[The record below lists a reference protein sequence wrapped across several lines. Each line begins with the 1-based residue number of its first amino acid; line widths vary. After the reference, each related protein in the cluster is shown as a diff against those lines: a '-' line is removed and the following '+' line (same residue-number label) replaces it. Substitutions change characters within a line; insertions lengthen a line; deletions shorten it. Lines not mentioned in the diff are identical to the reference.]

1 MTIDGKYQDQI
12 KRSLQREDREGKQV
26 LFPIRIDND
35 IFDWKH
41 QRKADLLERVAGD
54 LMIQNP
60 GPC

>member
-12 KRSLQREDREGKQV
+12 ERSLQREDREGKQA

-41 QRKADLLERVAGD
+41 QRKADLLERVVGD

-60 GPC
+60 GSC